1 MKINTLIAIGLAVE
15 VFFYIFLSKMIDLR
29 KRLRYNLQ
37 CKDS

>member
-1 MKINTLIAIGLAVE
+1 MKINTLIAIGLAVG
-15 VFFYIFLSKMIDLR
+15 VFFYIFLPKMIDLR